1 MVDRTPPPGSGT
13 PSGASLPEGSASRE
27 APVKSYG
34 ASGRGSASGSRT
46 RVALACTDC
55 ASRNYQTTR
64 KAERQ
69 GQLTFKKFCPGC
81 NKHTVHKET
90 K

>member
-1 MVDRTPPPGSGT
+1 MDDRTTPPGSLT
-13 PSGASLPEGSASRE
+13 PSLAES
-27 APVKSYG
+27 PVKSYG

-55 ASRNYQTTR
+55 DSRNYQTTR
-64 KAERQ
+64 KVERQ
-69 GQLTFKKFCPGC
+69 GQLALKKFCPSC